1 MLGEKSGKRHD
12 AELRLKEYL
21 GKTFHLKQPQG
32 RREEYLD
39 SPRAARRTF
48 LVPDSD
54 RNQPPCRYTSYYPLQ
69 SGDSH
74 FGLPD
79 PGIRPPVT
87 PMVQELQR

>member
-1 MLGEKSGKRHD
+1 MLGEKPGKRHD
-12 AELRLKEYL
+12 AELRPKVYL

-39 SPRAARRTF
+39 SPRGPAALF
-48 LVPDSD
+48 WCPIPI
-54 RNQPPCRYTSYYPLQ
+54 RNRPCRYTSYYPLQ

-74 FGLPD
+74 SGLPG